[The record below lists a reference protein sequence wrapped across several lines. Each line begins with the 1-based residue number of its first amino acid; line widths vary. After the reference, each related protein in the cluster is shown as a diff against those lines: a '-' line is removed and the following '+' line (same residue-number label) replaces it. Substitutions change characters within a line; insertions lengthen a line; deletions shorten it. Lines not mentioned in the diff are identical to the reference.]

1 MVQFH
6 KVHHAFQN
14 RCPERIGFA
23 FPCCHDEPHRFTVER
38 FAHLLVEPE
47 SRTNAADAVIS
58 QLLAVIIETQPH
70 PVGGCEKRLGN
81 GIAAHHLGTEL
92 DACRQRRREAVLLG
106 KEQGFLLHGH
116 ARVHLAED
124 RQILAA
130 VAEDAPLDGVLPIRY
145 DELTVAETDLR
156 LICHIFIDVYN
167 TYKRLVYHTAYK
179 IMGDSYLAEDV
190 LQEVFLYV
198 AKNFSKIHRENC
210 HELAAY
216 LVSCSRSRAYDMLR
230 KQREEPLEEVPDAP
244 DDAPVPDDAAVSTDN
259 IQHLT
264 ELIGQMKPMYR
275 DPLRLLAMGYTNRE
289 IAESLGLTDEVVRM
303 RLFRGRKLLWKE
315 LNSRE

>member
-1 MVQFH
+1 ML
-6 KVHHAFQN
+6 AMY
-14 RCPERIGFA
+14 
-23 FPCCHDEPHRFTVER
+23 
-38 FAHLLVEPE
+38 
-47 SRTNAADAVIS
+47 
-58 QLLAVIIETQPH
+58 LAV
-70 PVGGCEKRLGN
+70 
-81 GIAAHHLGTEL
+81 L
-92 DACRQRRREAVLLG
+92 DDRSSE
-106 KEQGFLLHGH
+106 EQ
-116 ARVHLAED
+116 
-124 RQILAA
+124 
-130 VAEDAPLDGVLPIRY
+130 
-145 DELTVAETDLR
+145 
-156 LICHIFIDVYN
+156 FIGVYN

-244 DDAPVPDDAAVSTDN
+244 DDAPVSDDAVVSTDN

-264 ELIGQMKPMYR
+264 ELISQMKPMYR
-275 DPLRLLAMGYTNRE
+275 DPLHLLAMGYTNRE

-303 RLFRGRKLLWKE
+303 WLFRGRKLLWKE
-315 LNSRE
+315 LNSHE

>member
-1 MVQFH
+1 M
-6 KVHHAFQN
+6 
-14 RCPERIGFA
+14 
-23 FPCCHDEPHRFTVER
+23 
-38 FAHLLVEPE
+38 LL
-47 SRTNAADAVIS
+47 S
-58 QLLAVIIETQPH
+58 LYLAV
-70 PVGGCEKRLGN
+70 
-81 GIAAHHLGTEL
+81 L
-92 DACRQRRREAVLLG
+92 DDQSSE
-106 KEQGFLLHGH
+106 EQFK
-116 ARVHLAED
+116 
-124 RQILAA
+124 
-130 VAEDAPLDGVLPIRY
+130 
-145 DELTVAETDLR
+145 
-156 LICHIFIDVYN
+156 DVYN

-244 DDAPVPDDAAVSTDN
+244 DDAPVPDDAVVSTDN

-315 LNSRE
+315 LNSHE